1 MKPEELLEGV
11 DRESFIAFVK
21 ALASEREAA
30 ERLEKAQ
37 PTRFSLGVAHGWQN
51 GDIASFLHAALAQ
64 GGRNRA
70 NLQALII

>member
-1 MKPEELLEGV
+1 MKPEELLDKVV

-37 PTRFSLGVAHGWQN
+37 PTRYSLGGAH
-51 GDIASFLHAALAQ
+51 D
-64 GGRNRA
+64 
-70 NLQALII
+70 